1 MNGTP
6 EDRAGHRSWMRWL
19 GHATT
24 LISDRGTAVLTD
36 PVLTARV
43 AHLRRRRGPIPD
55 DAVVAAADVV
65 ALSHLHADHLHLPSL
80 RMLDGDVP
88 IVLPRHAPDALPSLR
103 EFGARLIEVDAGDE
117 VPMGDVVIRVVPAEH
132 DGRRWRR
139 GQHLTSALGY
149 IVVGDS
155 TTYFAGD
162 TDLYADLGDW
172 VREPDLAL
180 LPVGGWGPTLG
191 AGHLNPVRAVTAAEM
206 IGARRA
212 VPIHYGT
219 LWPIGLDRMRPGL
232 FHDPGAEFVREA
244 VEHGVAATELAP
256 GDRIVIGDD

>member
-1 MNGTP
+1 MNGTSD
-6 EDRAGHRSWMRWL
+6 DRAGYRSSMRWL

-24 LISDRGTAVLTD
+24 LISDRGTSVLTD

-55 DAVVAAADVV
+55 DADVAAADVV
-65 ALSHLHADHLHLPSL
+65 LLSHLHADHTHLPSL
-80 RMLDGDVP
+80 RMLDADVP
-88 IVLPRHAPDALPSLR
+88 IVLPRHAPDAMPALR
-103 EFGARLIEVDAGDE
+103 ELGARLIEVGPGDE
-117 VPMGDVVIRVVPAEH
+117 VPIGEVVIRAVPAEH
-132 DGRRWRR
+132 DGRRWRH
-139 GQHLTSALGY
+139 GPHVTSALGY
-149 IVVGDS
+149 VVVGDS

-162 TDLYADLGDW
+162 TDLYPDLGKW

-191 AGHLNPVRAVTAAEM
+191 AGHLNPVRAVAAAEM

-219 LWPIGLDRMRPGL
+219 LWPIGLDRMRPEL
-232 FHDPGAEFVREA
+232 FHDPGAAFVREA
-244 VEHGVAATELAP
+244 AEHGVAATELAP
-256 GDRIVIGDD
+256 GDRLVTSDE